1 LRNGDLVWYRLHIT
15 QEWIAVSATTEFDR
29 DRFMKLLAHLDNEN
43 DNEALA
49 AVRHARAMLQ
59 RAGMK
64 FSEVPKLFA
73 THPDIGAIVER
84 TRREAAEARRRA
96 QEEKAERRRQAKE
109 QAEAAERARAE
120 LRRRLEPKRQALI
133 ARYGS
138 ERAAFAARGLER
150 SVETACALAV
160 KEYRMTRRGRCW
172 NERTDE
178 WPKEV
183 IAAIRRPGPFPRTIT
198 AAKAELN
205 YWTERE
211 AELALLNYSENGDF
225 LSRACRERQRM
236 VESRSRRRKA

>member
-84 TRREAAEARRRA
+84 TRREAAEAQSR
-96 QEEKAERRRQAKE
+96 
-109 QAEAAERARAE
+109 
-120 LRRRLEPKRQALI
+120 
-133 ARYGS
+133 
-138 ERAAFAARGLER
+138 
-150 SVETACALAV
+150 
-160 KEYRMTRRGRCW
+160 
-172 NERTDE
+172 
-178 WPKEV
+178 
-183 IAAIRRPGPFPRTIT
+183 
-198 AAKAELN
+198 AKA
-205 YWTERE
+205 T
-211 AELALLNYSENGDF
+211 S
-225 LSRACRERQRM
+225 QRTGGG
-236 VESRSRRRKA
+236 RRTSQG